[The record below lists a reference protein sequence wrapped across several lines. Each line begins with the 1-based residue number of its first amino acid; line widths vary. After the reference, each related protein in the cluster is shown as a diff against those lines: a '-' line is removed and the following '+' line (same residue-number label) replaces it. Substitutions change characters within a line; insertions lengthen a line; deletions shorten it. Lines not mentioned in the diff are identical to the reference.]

1 MKKNIAIILTVM
13 VIIGGTTLIV
23 MLLRETSVERIERLL
38 PKTTLAYLSLSDLSQ
53 AKEDIKGTR
62 LWHAL
67 EETELLPQLRKLWG
81 KKVEEIYQKT
91 GISLDQLT
99 PFFNRGVAIAITS
112 FNTANKR
119 TPGVVIAVDV
129 ADNKRALNEYLK
141 ETMSPQFKEKGLIYG
156 EAEHR
161 GIKYHYWQLTS
172 GERLC
177 YGFLKN
183 IFVVSITGEKS
194 FNTVVDTYKREI
206 SSLRKSRP
214 FKQIKSLM
222 GYRKG
227 ALGYLNLKLLLEQ
240 STLSSSLKAAP
251 KGELLK
257 LSGLTSLETI
267 GYYSFVEEE
276 GFRERFFLATEKHPK
291 GLLKTLLAQPPRR
304 MNSPEYIPRRM
315 KNLTILTFN
324 DPPELWE
331 EIDDFLSTTLT
342 KENYRHF
349 KEMLSTAEKGL
360 NFSFQED
367 LLECLGNELAM
378 GTDITSFFPLPEN
391 LTPQTLLTRLPLIF
405 LIKVD
410 NQKKL
415 SRTMDRALARAT
427 LTLKTSA
434 KEEKYG
440 DHSLKYIELELAEQK
455 ISPSYAFIGDFL
467 VMGNDRSVVREAI
480 DTYDKME
487 GIGSAPDFSLVRKNL
502 FRLATWFTYSDTRE
516 ILKAVLSSLPSGT
529 GEEEFDW
536 QGELTKVAEKL
547 FGTGVVAVPTKQG
560 IRLQAYSSVG
570 LSTSR
575 LITIAPLSKSFPFRL
590 LTLRSQARTELPEST
605 LRK

>member
-1 MKKNIAIILTVM
+1 MKRIIAMILTVI

-23 MLLRETSVERIERLL
+23 MLLRGTSVERIEKLL
-38 PKTTLAYLSLSDLSQ
+38 PKTTLAYSSLSDLSQ
-53 AKEDIKGTR
+53 AKEDIKETK

-67 EETELLPQLRKLWG
+67 QETELFPQLRKFWE
-81 KKVEEIYQKT
+81 KRVQEIAQKT
-91 GISLDQLT
+91 GVSLDQII
-99 PFFNRGVAIAITS
+99 PFFNRGVAIAS

-119 TPGVVIAVDV
+119 TPSVVIAADV
-129 ADNKRALNEYLK
+129 ADNKRALDKYLK
-141 ETMSPQFKEKGLIYG
+141 DTMGPQFKEKGLLYG

-161 GIKYHYWQLTS
+161 GIKYHYWQPTS

-183 IFVVSITGEKS
+183 IFVVSITGEES
-194 FNTVVDTYKREI
+194 FNTVIDTYKGEI

-214 FKQIKSLM
+214 FKRVKSLL

-240 STLSSSLKAAP
+240 STIPSLSKAAP

-257 LSGLTSLETI
+257 LSGLTSLEAI

-291 GLLKTLLAQPPRR
+291 GLLKILLAQPPRR

-315 KNLTILTFN
+315 KNLAILTFN

-331 EIDDFLSTTLT
+331 EVDDFLSTTLT
-342 KENYRHF
+342 RESYRYF
-349 KEMLSTAEKGL
+349 KEVLSTAEKGL
-360 NFSFQED
+360 NFSLQED
-367 LLECLGNELAM
+367 LLKCLGNELAM
-378 GTDITSFFPLPEN
+378 GTDITSLFPLPEN
-391 LTPQTLLTRLPLIF
+391 LTPQTLLTRLPIIL

-415 SRTMDRALARAT
+415 SRTIDRALALAA

-434 KEEKYG
+434 KEESYG
-440 DHSLKYIELELAEQK
+440 DRSLKYIELELAEHQ
-455 ISPSYAFIGDFL
+455 ISPGYAFVGDFL

-480 DTYDKME
+480 DTYNKRE

-502 FRLATWFTYSDTRE
+502 FRLATWFTYSDTKKT
-516 ILKAVLSSLPSGT
+516 LGTALSHLPSGT
-529 GEEEFDW
+529 GEEKFDW

-547 FGTGVVAVPTKQG
+547 FGTGVVAVPTRQG

-570 LSTSR
+570 LFTSS
-575 LITIAPLSKSFPFRL
+575 LITVAPLSKSLPFKL
-590 LTLRSQARTELPEST
+590 LTPFSQPRTEPPKSSPT
-605 LRK
+605 K